1 MTMIVLVRCGDEK
14 TVRERKREKKKSAVG
29 TFFTTGDGSH
39 NFGNVAPFGRSGRC
53 GWLLVGG
60 RPHVDHLV
68 FVGLIVVVLL
78 LPIWPPQE
86 TNHRR
91 CGGKR
96 LWCFDRC
103 LQHEAPHGSSR
114 RGRRVGLCVTKIIDQ
129 QHVISKPIEGAR
141 ILGRAGA
148 FSSGTD
154 GVIASATQREDG
166 GVSLLIDV
174 EWIIKA
180 AEAHQG
186 SAAA

>member
-1 MTMIVLVRCGDEK
+1 VLVLR
-14 TVRERKREKKKSAVG
+14 A
-29 TFFTTGDGSH
+29 
-39 NFGNVAPFGRSGRC
+39 
-53 GWLLVGG
+53 L
-60 RPHVDHLV
+60 
-68 FVGLIVVVLL
+68 
-78 LPIWPPQE
+78 
-86 TNHRR
+86 
-91 CGGKR
+91 
-96 LWCFDRC
+96 
-103 LQHEAPHGSSR
+103 
-114 RGRRVGLCVTKIIDQ
+114 GRRVGLCVTKIIDQ

-186 SAAA
+186 RAAA